1 MIKSMTGFSS
11 KSLETDNYTATVE
24 VKSLNSKFL
33 DLSIRLPKS
42 FSEKEAEVRNLATSI
57 LIRGKVSIS
66 VDFQLRNESVS
77 RLKYNQQ
84 LFIQYYEELKL
95 LAGSVDA
102 KEDDLF
108 RTALQSPDVATTEED
123 TETVKSSWDK
133 ISKLITDTLEGCDDF
148 RRKEGTNMQEQIE
161 GSIDAISK
169 CKMAI
174 VKLDPMRIE
183 KVRERIRD
191 QLLELAD
198 KDNIDE
204 NRFEQELIYYI
215 EKLDIS
221 EEFVRLDSHLQ
232 YFKEVLLQGDSN
244 GKKLGFISQEIG
256 REINTIGSK
265 ANDADIQKLVIQ
277 MKDELEKIKE
287 QGLNVL

>member
-11 KSLETDNYTATVE
+11 KSLETENYTATVE

-42 FSEKEAEVRNLATSI
+42 LSEKEAEVRNLATSI
-57 LIRGKVSIS
+57 LVRGKVSIG
-66 VDFQLRNESVS
+66 VDFQLRNESIS
-77 RLKYNQQ
+77 RLKYNQD
-84 LFIQYYEELKL
+84 LFKQYYEELKI

-102 KEDDLF
+102 NEDDLF

-123 TETVKSSWDK
+123 TETVLSSWDK
-133 ISKLITDTLEGCDDF
+133 ISTLITDALEGCNAF

-161 GSIDAISK
+161 ASIDAISK
-169 CKMAI
+169 CKMSI
-174 VKLDPMRIE
+174 EELDPIRIE
-183 KVRERIRD
+183 KVRGRIKG
-191 QLLELAD
+191 QLVELAD
-198 KDNIDE
+198 KENIDE

-232 YFKEVLLQGDSN
+232 YFKEVLHQEDSN

-265 ANDADIQKLVIQ
+265 ANDAEMQKLVIQ

-287 QGLNVL
+287 QGLNVV